1 LFVKRLFDVVAGSF
15 LVVLTAPL
23 MVAIAAAIVWDSGRP
38 VFYRQERVGLHGKH
52 FSILKFRTL
61 RNDTPTGIAAA
72 TELDT
77 GGGHLRNPHIG
88 EHTTP
93 VGRFLRKSSLNELPQ
108 LMQVV
113 TGKMSLVG
121 PRPMMPEHARLIGDA
136 LEERCS
142 VRPGLTGRAQVNGR
156 KDIPLEEFV
165 AHDLDYVRSR
175 TFWHDVAILLRT
187 PLAVI
192 SGHGA
197 H

>member
-1 LFVKRLFDVVAGSF
+1 LVKRLFDIVAGAVL
-15 LVVLTAPL
+15 LVLAMPL

-38 VFYRQERVGLHGKH
+38 AFYRQERVGLHGRP
-52 FSILKFRTL
+52 FYILKFRTL
-61 RNDTPTGIAAA
+61 RNETPAEIAAA

-88 EHTTP
+88 EYMTT
-93 VGRFLRKSSLNELPQ
+93 VGRFLRKTSLNELPQ
-108 LMQVV
+108 LAQVV

-121 PRPMMPEHARLIGDA
+121 PRPMMPEHARLLGDA
-136 LEERCS
+136 LAERCS

-156 KDIPLEEFV
+156 KDIPLDEFV
-165 AHDLDYVRSR
+165 AHDLDYVRNR
-175 TFWHDVAILLRT
+175 TFWHDLVILLRT
-187 PLAVI
+187 PFAVV